1 MYFKI
6 SRNKL
11 SELISVASKAISPN
25 SPIASLSGIKF
36 DIYQDSIELTGSDN
50 DISIKVSAK
59 KGDDFTYEVKET
71 GSIVIN
77 KNYITEIIRK
87 IDSDIV
93 EIEVTDGNLAKITG
107 NAAMF
112 EINGYSAGEYPLI
125 DFTEPEKK
133 FNIEGKV
140 LKKLVDQTYFA
151 TSVQEARP
159 ALSGINFSCDP
170 SGLRVVATDSYRLA
184 KKKLELG
191 IPYDF
196 NVTILAKSLIDISRT
211 FAEQDKIS
219 FALSEQKAQFRS
231 ENTVIQTR
239 LIEGTYPDTSK
250 FVPNSFDYELILS
263 SKDLLK
269 ALDSF
274 AFMKNENDQF
284 AIVKL
289 NLSSS
294 EIIMSAK
301 SQEIGSAVVKL
312 PFDEYKGKSLEI
324 SFSAKYMQEAVS
336 GLGSEKI
343 KIRFAGAMKPF
354 VLTAI
359 DDNTSLQLVLP
370 VRTFN

>member
-159 ALSGINFSCDP
+159 A
-170 SGLRVVATDSYRLA
+170 
-184 KKKLELG
+184 
-191 IPYDF
+191 
-196 NVTILAKSLIDISRT
+196 
-211 FAEQDKIS
+211 
-219 FALSEQKAQFRS
+219 
-231 ENTVIQTR
+231 
-239 LIEGTYPDTSK
+239 
-250 FVPNSFDYELILS
+250 
-263 SKDLLK
+263 
-269 ALDSF
+269 
-274 AFMKNENDQF
+274 
-284 AIVKL
+284 
-289 NLSSS
+289 
-294 EIIMSAK
+294 
-301 SQEIGSAVVKL
+301 
-312 PFDEYKGKSLEI
+312 
-324 SFSAKYMQEAVS
+324 
-336 GLGSEKI
+336 
-343 KIRFAGAMKPF
+343 
-354 VLTAI
+354 
-359 DDNTSLQLVLP
+359 
-370 VRTFN
+370 